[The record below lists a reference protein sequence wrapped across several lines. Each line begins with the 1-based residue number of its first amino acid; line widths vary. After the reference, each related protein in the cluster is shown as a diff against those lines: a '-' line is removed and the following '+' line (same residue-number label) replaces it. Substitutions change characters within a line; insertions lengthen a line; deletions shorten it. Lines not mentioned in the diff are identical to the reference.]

1 MAAPPSGAGPG
12 GGGMSKSVSRS
23 PLYAAAEKAVE
34 RGATVALLT
43 YLDADGA
50 PPIVAI
56 GNPDPSPMMFA
67 GMLAHAQLFMLM
79 GDDEE

>member
-1 MAAPPSGAGPG
+1 
-12 GGGMSKSVSRS
+12 MSKSVARS

-43 YLDADGA
+43 YLDDEGA
-50 PPIVAI
+50 LHVVPI
-56 GNPDPSPMMFA
+56 GNPDTSPIMFA
-67 GMLAHAQLFMLM
+67 GMLMHAQILMLT

>member
-1 MAAPPSGAGPG
+1 
-12 GGGMSKSVSRS
+12 MSKSVARS

-43 YLDADGA
+43 YFDDEGA
-50 PPIVAI
+50 LHVVPI
-56 GNPDPSPMMFA
+56 GNPDTSPVTFA
-67 GMLAHAQLFMLM
+67 GMLMHAQILMLM

>member
-1 MAAPPSGAGPG
+1 
-12 GGGMSKSVSRS
+12 MSKSVSRS

-50 PPIVAI
+50 LHVVPI
-56 GNPDPSPMMFA
+56 GNADTSPIMFA
-67 GMLAHAQLFMLM
+67 GMLAHAQILMLT